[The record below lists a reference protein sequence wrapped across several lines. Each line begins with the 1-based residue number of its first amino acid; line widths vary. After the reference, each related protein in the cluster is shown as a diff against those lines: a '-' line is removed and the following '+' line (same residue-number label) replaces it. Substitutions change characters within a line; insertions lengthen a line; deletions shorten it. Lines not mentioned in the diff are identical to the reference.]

1 MAEAPDLDGA
11 ASIGPEE
18 TTVAPAQGR
27 LDDRQDLTVAD
38 AATLYD
44 VSSATLRRL
53 ISAGEL
59 GAWQVRGQRSR
70 EWRLSGAALEAAGFR
85 RRAEDQRAPSLAE
98 LEVRLLTEA
107 LTAERARAARLDG
120 ELGYA
125 LLTVGRL
132 RGRLRDAGIDPD
144 ELFGADLVGDD
155 DARG

>member
-11 ASIGPEE
+11 ANIGLEE

-38 AATLYD
+38 AANLYE
-44 VSSATLRRL
+44 VSPATLRRL

-59 GAWQVRGQRSR
+59 GAWQVRGQRGR

-85 RRAEDQRAPSLAE
+85 RRADDHHAPSIAE
-98 LEVRLLTEA
+98 LEVRRLTDA
-107 LTAERARAARLDG
+107 LAVERSRSAQLDSQ
-120 ELGYA
+120 LGYA

-144 ELFGADLVGDD
+144 ALFGADL
-155 DARG
+155 